1 MKPLKSQ
8 LQKHFIDQEIHWIQR
23 AKQDWLLLG
32 DKSTKFFQTMATIK
46 KRYNTI
52 RKIKDVQGNYFED
65 QLGIAQVITRE
76 FESRFKSDP
85 ACNSSLAI
93 PLSADISDTE
103 NEFLTKEITD
113 QEILDAFKQISP

>member
-23 AKQDWLLLG
+23 AKQDWLLLE

-76 FESRFKSDP
+76 FESRLSLTQ
-85 ACNSSLAI
+85 LAI
-93 PLSADISDTE
+93 RASPSL
-103 NEFLTKEITD
+103 FQLTFRT
-113 QEILDAFKQISP
+113 